1 MNIGQVLISTSR
13 HIYLFDNIHEIVCID
28 YCSIKSAFINYD
40 FLFAMLKAGVIKV
53 FSVLFFIDQN

>member
-40 FLFAMLKAGVIKV
+40 FLFAMFESRCDQGV
-53 FSVLFFIDQN
+53 FSFVFH

>member
-28 YCSIKSAFINYD
+28 YCSIKSAFIIIYYD
-40 FLFAMLKAGVIKV
+40 FLIAMFESRCDQGV
-53 FSVLFFIDQN
+53 FSFVFH